1 MKINKEYEILVDSIG
16 TYILRRHYISKV
28 GTPTWQDIGYYR
40 TLEQARKGALKR
52 EIAKTEL
59 KDVDTVLKAINDA
72 VEIIKNLPVKE
83 VK

>member
-40 TLEQARKGALKR
+40 TLEQARKGVLKR

-59 KDVDTVLKAINDA
+59 KELATVLKAIDNA
-72 VEIIKNLPVKE
+72 VAIIKELPVKE

>member
-1 MKINKEYEILVDSIG
+1 MKLNKEYEILVDSIG

-83 VK
+83 V

>member
-16 TYILRRHYISKV
+16 TYILRQHYTSKV
-28 GTPTWQDIGYYR
+28 GTPTYKDLGYYR
-40 TLEQARKGALKR
+40 TLEQVRKGLLKQ

-59 KDVDTVLKAINDA
+59 KDVDTVLSAINSA
-72 VEIIKNLPVKE
+72 VELIKNIPVKE

>member
-1 MKINKEYEILVDSIG
+1 MKLNNEYEILVDSIG

-40 TLEQARKGALKR
+40 TLEQARKGVLKR

-59 KDVDTVLKAINDA
+59 KELDTVLKAIDNA
-72 VEIIKNLPVKE
+72 VAIIKELPIKE

>member
-59 KDVDTVLKAINDA
+59 KELDTVLKAIDNA
-72 VEIIKNLPVKE
+72 VAIIKELPVKE

>member
-40 TLEQARKGALKR
+40 TLEQTRKGALKR

>member
-72 VEIIKNLPVKE
+72 VEIIMNLPVKE

>member
-40 TLEQARKGALKR
+40 TLEQARKGVLKR

-59 KDVDTVLKAINDA
+59 KELDTVLKAIDNA
-72 VEIIKNLPVKE
+72 VAIIKELPVKE
-83 VK
+83 VN

>member
-72 VEIIKNLPVKE
+72 VAIIKELPVKE

>member
-1 MKINKEYEILVDSIG
+1 MKLNNEYEILVDSIG

-40 TLEQARKGALKR
+40 TLEQARKGVLKR

-59 KDVDTVLKAINDA
+59 KELDTVLKAIDNA
-72 VEIIKNLPVKE
+72 VAIIKELPVKE

>member
-1 MKINKEYEILVDSIG
+1 MQINKEYEILVDSIG

>member
-72 VEIIKNLPVKE
+72 VEIIKSLPVKE
-83 VK
+83 V

>member
-40 TLEQARKGALKR
+40 TLEQARKGILKR

-59 KDVDTVLKAINDA
+59 KELDTVLKAIDNA
-72 VEIIKNLPVKE
+72 VAIIKELPVKE

>member
-40 TLEQARKGALKR
+40 TLEQTRKGLLKR

-59 KDVDTVLKAINDA
+59 KDVDTVIEYINRAIDL
-72 VEIIKNLPVKE
+72 IRDIPVKE